1 MEGAVKDKTYAMC
14 VTGPHRDAGMRSHS
28 ALMTRD
34 SSEQTHDNIGGICNQ
49 KFPHSRWRLCAPM
62 GRFGSPCNVSACC
75 ARLRTQIAI
84 AVERD
89 VPVPGILHAMM
100 FALFASPF

>member
-1 MEGAVKDKTYAMC
+1 MDGAGKDKSYAMC

-49 KFPHSRWRLCAPM
+49 KFPRSR
-62 GRFGSPCNVSACC
+62 GRCSLVLRNA
-75 ARLRTQIAI
+75 LRTELLAG
-84 AVERD
+84 R
-89 VPVPGILHAMM
+89 HR
-100 FALFASPF
+100 ALLLAL